1 MADIKIGNSLTNDI
15 FTTGLVPVDKQF
27 NDSFANCVK
36 ISNNIAKAIGT
47 YYKNSY
53 TITDDSEPSELQN
66 VFGKAIK
73 GIFCQIGNSKEAEF
87 GFTEN
92 NDCFIRQ
99 KGTKEYRIS
108 VNRDLSIYTN
118 GNFNFNYYKNG
129 QWNTSYDCILFG
141 MGNSVVN
148 AYFSRVQLTELETQ
162 GKNIDYIFSNDI
174 IKKEKTFN
182 SGASY
187 TRIDTTSEPNMIR
200 LKNFYNNDE
209 DGVTLNITDTDFIIS
224 KYSNEILDDSWNFSV
239 PKAIE
244 IFRTN
249 GALQFVSSQNNQVIL
264 NTIKKG
270 ISTTTTI
277 NLQTLNSLEKNTI
290 YEETDDNILITYTTG
305 IFQYGSTGADIY
317 DRNSIILGNKR
328 HHLDEETP
336 YYSESFN
343 RIRITDG
350 LWGSVK
356 NEITVENTQTTKH
369 ISSRRDLIKYFCAFV
384 IEGTNISV
392 SSSSIN
398 TSYASQVYIV
408 INGITT
414 EHINKKFSGGVNAF
428 KACFVESESS
438 TNKTYDYDASGY
450 ITLRYSASTPTGSR
464 IDSAFIIEAVRY
476 EGNSLIVSCSNYDDY
491 GFSINMTN
499 LRFTW
504 QIIPQ

>member
-1 MADIKIGNSLTNDI
+1 MMADIKIGNTLTNDI
-15 FTTGLVPVDKQF
+15 FTTGLVAVDKHL
-27 NDSFANCVK
+27 NDGFENCVK
-36 ISNNIAKAIGT
+36 ISNNIAKAIGA
-47 YYKNSY
+47 YYKNDY

-66 VFGKAIK
+66 IFDRAIK
-73 GIFCQIGNSKEAEF
+73 GMFYQNGNSKEAEF

-92 NDCFIRQ
+92 NDGFIRQ
-99 KGTKEYRIS
+99 KETKEYRIS

-118 GNFNFNYYKNG
+118 GNLNFNYYKND
-129 QWNTSYDCILFG
+129 QWNTSYDCIIFG

-162 GKNIDYIFSNDI
+162 GKNIGYIFSNDI
-174 IKKEKTFN
+174 IKKEKTFD

-187 TRIDTTSEPNMIR
+187 TMIDTTSKSNMIR
-200 LKNFYNNDE
+200 LKNFYNNNE
-209 DGVTLNITDTDFIIS
+209 DGVTLNITDADFIIS
-224 KYSNEILDDSWNFSV
+224 KYSNETLDDSWNFSV

-244 IFRTN
+244 MFRTN

-277 NLQTLNSLEKNTI
+277 NLQTLNGLEKNTI
-290 YEETDDNILITYTTG
+290 YDETDDTNSYTYTTG
-305 IFQYGSTGADIY
+305 IFQYGSTGADAY
-317 DRNSIILGNKR
+317 DRNSIILGHKYYYW
-328 HHLDEETP
+328 DEESH
-336 YYSESFN
+336 YYSESFY
-343 RIRITDG
+343 RTRITDG
-350 LWGSVK
+350 SWGSVK
-356 NEITVENTQTTKH
+356 NEITAENTYSAKH

-384 IEGTNISV
+384 IEGTNVSV
-392 SSSSIN
+392 SSSVN

-414 EHINKKFSGGVNAF
+414 EHINKKFSGGVDAF
-428 KACFVESESS
+428 KACFVESS
-438 TNKTYDYDASGY
+438 NNQAYNYDASGY
-450 ITLRYSASTPTGSR
+450 ITLRYSASTSEGDR
-464 IDSAFIIEAVRY
+464 ISSAFIIDSVRY
-476 EGNSLIVSCSNYDDY
+476 EGNTLTVACSNYYSY